1 MKRLKNIFQTK
12 LFYILGICFV
22 KIKKVF
28 TRTNVCDI
36 LSASKIE
43 GDGMNI
49 LKGYVFRM
57 YPTKKQE
64 QLINKTIGSTRFI
77 YNYFLDDK
85 IKEYKVT
92 GKSKSAYDQIKLI
105 PSLSK
110 EYPFL
115 KEVDSCA
122 LRNSLFNLEDAYKR
136 FYKGS
141 GYPKFKAKGVH
152 ESYKTN
158 NIKSSYKG
166 NNYNSIK
173 LDLKNKTITLPK
185 LKEVKIRGYRNKQ
198 IILGE
203 VKSAV
208 VKKDAGK
215 YYVSVLIEEKLIKP
229 AFVPKSIIGIDL
241 GIKDLIV
248 TSYNEKIENKIKLNT
263 KRMIGLQRGLS
274 RCKFGSKNRY
284 KMKLKIQRLYQ
295 KIRNARKHMIHD
307 ITNKLIKEN
316 DIIVTENLDVKG
328 MQKNHYIAK
337 GLNENPI
344 SEIMRVLKYKAVWNN
359 KKLIQID
366 RYYPSSQICSVCNY
380 QNRKAKDLKLRKWEC
395 PVCHIEHERDY
406 NAAVN
411 IMFKGLEKYMKE
423 MKQGI

>member
-1 MKRLKNIFQTK
+1 
-12 LFYILGICFV
+12 
-22 KIKKVF
+22 
-28 TRTNVCDI
+28 
-36 LSASKIE
+36 
-43 GDGMNI
+43 MNI

-64 QLINKTIGSTRFI
+64 QLINKTIGCCRFI

-122 LRNSLFNLEDAYKR
+122 LRNSLFNLEDAYKK

-173 LDLKNKTITLPK
+173 LDLKNKIITLPK
-185 LKEVKIRGYRNKQ
+185 LKEVKIRGYRNK
-198 IILGE
+198 E
-203 VKSAV
+203 VVPGNIKSAV
-208 VKKDAGK
+208 IKKDAGK
-215 YYVSVLIEEKLIKP
+215 YYVSVLIEEELIKP
-229 AFVPKSIIGIDL
+229 AFVPKSIIGTDL

-248 TSYNEKIENKIKLNT
+248 TSYNEKIENTIKLNT

-274 RCKFGSKNRY
+274 RCKSGSKNRY

-337 GLNENPI
+337 GLNKNPI
-344 SEIMRVLKYKAVWNN
+344 SEIMRVLKYKAVLNN

-380 QNRKAKDLKLRKWEC
+380 QNRKAKDLSIRKWEC

>member
-1 MKRLKNIFQTK
+1 M
-12 LFYILGICFV
+12 
-22 KIKKVF
+22 
-28 TRTNVCDI
+28 
-36 LSASKIE
+36 IE
-43 GDGMNI
+43 GGYMQI

-57 YPTKKQE
+57 YPDEKQE
-64 QLINKTIGSTRFI
+64 ELINKTIGCSRFI
-77 YNYFLDDK
+77 YNHFLDDK
-85 IKEYKVT
+85 IKEYKIV

-110 EYPFL
+110 EYSFL

-122 LRNSLFNLEDAYKR
+122 LRNSLFNLDNAFTN
-136 FYKGS
+136 FYNGN

-166 NNYNSIK
+166 NNYSSIK
-173 LDLKNKTITLPK
+173 LDLKNKTIILPK
-185 LKEVKIRGYRNKQ
+185 LKEVKIRGYRNKKVVPGN
-198 IILGE
+198 I
-203 VKSAV
+203 KSAV
-208 VKKDAGK
+208 IKKDAGR
-215 YYVSVLIEEKLIKP
+215 YYVSVLIEEELIKP
-229 AFVPKSIIGIDL
+229 AFVPTSIIGLDL

-248 TSYNEKIENKIKLNT
+248 TSFNEKIENNIKINT
-263 KRMIGLQRGLS
+263 KRMIGLQRGIS
-274 RCKFGSKNRY
+274 RCKKGSKNRY

-307 ITNKLIKEN
+307 ITNKLINEN

-328 MQKNHYIAK
+328 MQKNHYVAK

-344 SEIMRVLKYKAVWNN
+344 SEIIRVLKYKANWNN

-366 RYYPSSQICSVCNY
+366 RYYPSSQVCNVCDY
-380 QNRKAKDLKLRKWEC
+380 QNKEVKDLSIRKWEC
-395 PVCHIEHERDY
+395 PVCHTHHNRDY

-411 IMFKGLEKYMKE
+411 IMFKGLEKYMLYL
-423 MKQGI
+423 KQSI